1 VSSESQGGAEAPLH
15 RTTPQQADA
24 VLESL
29 AGTDV
34 AAAAAAYVTGVLAIK
49 NRYSPLDGSVPE
61 YKHEKLTDAV
71 WALNGANEGRFMP
84 YLIEG
89 FESVRNAEPDELERW
104 RLEHAADTAAER

>member
-1 VSSESQGGAEAPLH
+1 VHEETANQIPKLREEAE
-15 RTTPQQADA
+15 A

-34 AAAAAAYVTGVLAIK
+34 AAAAAAYITGILAIK

-61 YKHEKLTDAV
+61 DKHEKLTDAV
-71 WALNGANEGRFMP
+71 WALNAANEGRFMP
-84 YLIEG
+84 YLMEG

-104 RLEHAADTAAER
+104 RLEQVEDTAVKR